1 MASAPVCSYLF
12 FVWVASYLPTYL
24 PTFTHPL
31 CLSFHFFVG
40 LWVLQSFKWIRRAVT
55 KSIHL
60 SSIVRLPFSSLYL
73 FISSLH
79 SCSFYHTVWLCLVVK
94 SYFCLSSIFLR
105 PFSFYHTVTCR
116 GVFFCLF
123 FCRHSLVCLFLQL
136 IYFHSVPLSHTHC
149 LCLVVKSLFDLF
161 FCSQSF
167 TFIYSPHLF
176 SFCSSITHS
185 VLLWFFFGLFF
196 CSQSFTFIYSP
207 HLLHICLSVSMLK
220 SLRYAQSIT

>member
-1 MASAPVCSYLF
+1 MCLWHRLLCARISFLCELLA
-12 FVWVASYLPTYL
+12 TYL

-105 PFSFYHTVTCR
+105 PFSFYHTVSCR

-123 FCRHSLVCLFLQL
+123 FCRHSLVCLFVQFVHLL
-136 IYFHSVPLSHTHC
+136 LVTNTLPASRREVFIRFVPLYSFLQC
-149 LCLVVKSLFDLF
+149 LFLYGEL
-161 FCSQSF
+161 
-167 TFIYSPHLF
+167 HLN
-176 SFCSSITHS
+176 
-185 VLLWFFFGLFF
+185 
-196 CSQSFTFIYSP
+196 
-207 HLLHICLSVSMLK
+207 
-220 SLRYAQSIT
+220 